1 MFIIYVT
8 DLSTKNKKVKAGFT
22 VLQKLKIPTVG
33 NRKKNFSQLI
43 HFRKS

>member
-22 VLQKLKIPTVG
+22 FLQKLKIPTVG
-33 NRKKNFSQLI
+33 NRKKNFLS
-43 HFRKS
+43 